1 MKQSLAWFAAW
12 FAMMAWL
19 GVIPAAHALTR
30 AQARAL
36 AVTVARHEGIPVTD
50 EHIEI
55 DTMDVGAPYLP
66 GFASFLVLRES
77 TTPGPDTTLARYA
90 VNRRSGNV
98 WEMTECRRYDFPA
111 LKALRK
117 RLTGHATASRAAD
130 AAERKALGCD
140 APAKS
145 ATAQR

>member
-1 MKQSLAWFAAW
+1 
-12 FAMMAWL
+12 
-19 GVIPAAHALTR
+19 
-30 AQARAL
+30 
-36 AVTVARHEGIPVTD
+36 VARHEGIPVTD

-145 ATAQR
+145 ATAQRIG

>member
-1 MKQSLAWFAAW
+1 MKRYFGWLAGIVW
-12 FAMMAWL
+12 MGL
-19 GVIPAAHALTR
+19 IPAAHARTLTQ

-36 AVTVARHEGIPVTD
+36 AVVVARHEGIPVRD
-50 EHIEI
+50 EHIEM
-55 DTMDVGAPYLP
+55 DTMDAGAPYLP

-111 LKALRK
+111 LKALRE
-117 RLTGHATASRAAD
+117 RLTGHARVSRAAD

-140 APAKS
+140 APGR
-145 ATAQR
+145 TG